1 MKKVLF
7 VCLGNICRSPAAE
20 AIMKAKVKEAG
31 LEEEFVIDSAGTYG
45 GHSGAL
51 PDSRMRQHAAKR
63 GYVLDS
69 RARHFYASADFPA
82 FDMIIGMDDMNIAD
96 LQRLAL
102 DDGEREKIYRMTD
115 FCRKYTH
122 TEVPDPYYGG
132 SGGFEFVLDL
142 LEDGVDGLL
151 ERLTKEK
158 TV

>member
-51 PDSRMRQHAAKR
+51 PDSRMRQHAVKR

-96 LQRLAL
+96 LRHLAL
-102 DDGEREKIYRMTD
+102 DDKEREK
-115 FCRKYTH
+115 YT
-122 TEVPDPYYGG
+122 G
-132 SGGFEFVLDL
+132 
-142 LEDGVDGLL
+142 
-151 ERLTKEK
+151 
-158 TV
+158 

>member
-51 PDSRMRQHAAKR
+51 PDSRMRQHAAER

-69 RARHFYASADFPA
+69 RARHFYASADFSA

-96 LQRLAL
+96 LRRLAL
-102 DDGEREKIYRMTD
+102 DDEEREKIYRMTD

>member
-1 MKKVLF
+1 
-7 VCLGNICRSPAAE
+7 
-20 AIMKAKVKEAG
+20 MKAKVREAG
-31 LEEEFVIDSAGTYG
+31 LEDEFVIDSAGTYG

-82 FDMIIGMDDMNIAD
+82 FDMIIGMDDMNITD
-96 LQRLAL
+96 LRRLAL
-102 DDGEREKIYRMTD
+102 DDEERKKIYRMTD
-115 FCRKYTH
+115 FCRKYTY

>member
-51 PDSRMRQHAAKR
+51 PDSRMRQHAVKR

-69 RARHFYASADFPA
+69 RARHFYAAADFPA

-96 LQRLAL
+96 LRHLAL
-102 DDGEREKIYRMTD
+102 DDKEREKIYRMTD

-151 ERLTKEK
+151 ERLKKEK